1 LHQFYRRYLKRQ
13 ARRHWENEAVMAQP
27 ASVKTPAPARKP
39 VVAATPSD
47 RSFRQPNPD
56 EIKLNDPTK
65 L

>member
-1 LHQFYRRYLKRQ
+1 
-13 ARRHWENEAVMAQP
+13 VMAQP